1 MKTPPT
7 EVTEPLVQLLQY
19 LLWFAFAIF
28 PIRLIWAAGRLA
40 YTRRESPHETDAAQS
55 IVVTLISAV
64 FASAATGIAAA
75 LLTF

>member
-28 PIRLIWAAGRLA
+28 TIRLNWARGRLS
-40 YTRRESPHETDAAQS
+40 YTRREAPHETDAAQS

>member
-1 MKTPPT
+1 VKTPPT

-28 PIRLIWAAGRLA
+28 TIRLIWAAGRLA
-40 YTRRESPHETDAAQS
+40 YARNQSPHETDAGQS

>member
-1 MKTPPT
+1 VKTPPT

-19 LLWFAFAIF
+19 L
-28 PIRLIWAAGRLA
+28 IWAAGRLA
-40 YTRRESPHETDAAQS
+40 YARNQSPHETDAGQS